1 MPTHLRLIRG
11 NASKRPIRSEPQP
24 ARSLEIPQPPEF
36 LARYAREEWYRVAP
50 ELYRLGLLT
59 LVDVTALAAYCDAYG
74 RWRTASEALAKM
86 AERDATGRALLVK
99 NADGNARQNPLVKI
113 AANAAKD
120 MLRFAG
126 EFGLTPVARARIAA
140 GVYAQPNGKFDGLL
154 A

>member
-1 MPTHLRLIRG
+1 V
-11 NASKRPIRSEPQP
+11 RSIEVPE
-24 ARSLEIPQPPEF
+24 APEF
-36 LARYAREEWYRVAP
+36 LPRYARDEWHRVAP

-86 AERDATGRALLVK
+86 AERDATCRALLVK

-113 AANAAKD
+113 AARAAAD

-126 EFGLTPVARARIAA
+126 EFGLTPVARARIGAD
-140 GVYAQPNGKFDGLL
+140 VYAQPKGKFDGLL
-154 A
+154 GG